1 MAMANVEYVISEEG
15 KKRAVLIPWNEYREL
30 IEELHDL
37 RIIAERKEEETI
49 SLDELKKRLKRD
61 GLLN

>member
-1 MAMANVEYVISEEG
+1 MAMANVEYVISEGG
-15 KKRAVLIPWNEYREL
+15 KKKAVLIPWDDYQEL
-30 IEELHDL
+30 IEELYDL

-49 SLDELKKRLKRD
+49 SLDELKKRLKKD

>member
-1 MAMANVEYVISEEG
+1 MAMTNVEYVISEEG
-15 KKRAVLIPWNEYREL
+15 KKKAVLIPWDEYQEL
-30 IEELHDL
+30 IEDLHDL

-49 SLDELKKRLKRD
+49 SLDDLKKRLKKD

>member
-15 KKRAVLIPWNEYREL
+15 KKKAVLIPWDEYQEL
-30 IEELHDL
+30 IEDLHDL

-49 SLDELKKRLKRD
+49 SLGDLKKRLKKD